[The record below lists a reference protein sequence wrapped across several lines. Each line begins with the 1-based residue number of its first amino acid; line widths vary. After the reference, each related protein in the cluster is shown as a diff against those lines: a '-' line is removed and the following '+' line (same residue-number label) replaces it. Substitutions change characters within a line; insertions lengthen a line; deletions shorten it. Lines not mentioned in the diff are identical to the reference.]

1 MTDGISEVAD
11 NVVVSVDYVL
21 RLDDKSEIDRSAEGS
36 PLEYL
41 HGYKNI
47 IPGLEKELN
56 GLTVGDEKDVVVQP
70 NLGYGDRDPD
80 SVVEYQRDSFPSSLN
95 FEVGEPV
102 MMRDNESGESHRAYI
117 TELRTDTV
125 LLDFNHPL
133 AGETLHFNIKIAG
146 LREPTSEELTHGHV
160 HDGSHGH

>member
-47 IPGLEKELN
+47 IPGLEKGLN
-56 GLTVGDEKDVVVQP
+56 GMTVGDEKDVVVQP

-80 SVVEYQRDSFPSSLN
+80 SVVEYPRDSFPSSLN
-95 FEVGEPV
+95 LEVGEPV
-102 MMRDNESGESHRAYI
+102 KMRDNQDGESHKAYI
-117 TELRTDTV
+117 SELRTDTV

-133 AGETLHFNIKIAG
+133 AGETLHFSVKIAR

-160 HDGSHGH
+160 HDGSHDH